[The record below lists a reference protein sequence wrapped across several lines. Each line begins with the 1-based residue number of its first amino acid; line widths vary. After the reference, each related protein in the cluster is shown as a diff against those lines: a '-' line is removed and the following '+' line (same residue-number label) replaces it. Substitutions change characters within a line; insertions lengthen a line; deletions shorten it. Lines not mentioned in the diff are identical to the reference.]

1 VGLKGISPLKG
12 PKYERFVFFIML
24 KVVTQSMLGG
34 DLKKEDLKFK
44 LKCQFCKF
52 ELKNSGTQIS

>member
-34 DLKKEDLKFK
+34 DLKKGFK
-44 LKCQFCKF
+44 LKYQFCKF
-52 ELKNSGTQIS
+52 ELKNSGIQIS